1 MEIYTI
7 ERPSLLPVLCAPT
20 SASWLPL
27 HESIVVTAA
36 ERAQLPQVD
45 QVLTEADQAQ
55 AQAPLYGS
63 NGTTGFVGSNSIVS
77 VAKRMTDGASG
88 VPPRGRPV

>member
-20 SASWLPL
+20 SASWLPR
-27 HESIVVTAA
+27 HESIVATVA
-36 ERAQLPQVD
+36 ERAQLSQAHQARTQADLAGIQAGVD
-45 QVLTEADQAQ
+45 AG
-55 AQAPLYGS
+55 YGT
-63 NGTTGFVGSNSIVS
+63 NGFLGSSIVS
-77 VAKRMTDGASG
+77 AAKRMTGVASG

>member
-20 SASWLPL
+20 SASWLPR
-27 HESIVVTAA
+27 HESIVATVA
-36 ERAQLPQVD
+36 ERAQLSQAHQVRI
-45 QVLTEADQAQ
+45 QAEQARTEAGVDAG
-55 AQAPLYGS
+55 YGT
-63 NGTTGFVGSNSIVS
+63 NGFLGSSIVTA
-77 VAKRMTDGASG
+77 AKRMTDGASG